1 MPHLVRETLHEDW
14 KPGQNLLLDCHEEN
28 FAQVAQ
34 GVKCSGGSAQFAVGF
49 AQIAVLVA
57 G

>member
-1 MPHLVRETLHEDW
+1 MPHLVCDTPHEDR
-14 KPGQNLLLDCHEEN
+14 KPGHNLLLDCHEEK

-34 GVKCSGGSAQFAVGF
+34 GAKRSGRDAQFAVGF